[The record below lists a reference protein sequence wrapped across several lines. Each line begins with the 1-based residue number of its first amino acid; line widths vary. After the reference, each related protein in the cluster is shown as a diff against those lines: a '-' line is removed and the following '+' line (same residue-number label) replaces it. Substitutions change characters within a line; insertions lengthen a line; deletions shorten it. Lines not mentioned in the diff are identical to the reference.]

1 MASDG
6 KVQWALSVLS
16 VLSPERQM
24 TREQV
29 AAYAMALGDMTD
41 EQLDYA
47 VKRAVRECR
56 FYPKPA
62 ELRDFAGVNAK
73 PKPDV
78 SGALDRIR
86 ALVTYYNGEQMPS
99 VERVRDALGDVIAN
113 AYGYVGPQRLE
124 AVVLGG
130 SGVGVDIA
138 AREFA
143 TALSDAQASGQDI
156 ALPPLTAMPQLSN
169 ASQSLFLDGQPQ
181 RIGTHIA
188 GLLPFVS
195 KRLSG
200 SSDA

>member
-47 VKRAVRECR
+47 VKRAVRECK

-78 SGALDRIR
+78 TGIISRIR
-86 ALVTYYNGEQMPS
+86 GLVTFFNGAEHMPS
-99 VERVRDALGDVIAN
+99 VELVRDQLGDAIAN
-113 AYGYVGPQRLE
+113 AYGFVGPRRLE
-124 AVVLGG
+124 SVVFD
-130 SGVGVDIA
+130 GVGVGADIA

-143 TALSDAQASGQDI
+143 SALEGAQEAGQSV
-156 ALPPLTAMPQLSN
+156 ALPPLTEMKRLSN
-169 ASQSLFLDGQPQ
+169 ASQSLFIDGPPQ
-181 RIGTHIA
+181 RIGQHIA
-188 GLLPFVS
+188 GLLREVTP
-195 KRLSG
+195 
-200 SSDA
+200 

>member
-1 MASDG
+1 MASEA

-62 ELRDFAGVNAK
+62 ELRDFAGVNVK

-78 SGALDRIR
+78 SGTLDRIR
-86 ALVTYYNGEQMPS
+86 ALVTYHRGDQMPS
-99 VERVRDALGDVIAN
+99 VERVRESLGDAIAN

-124 AVVLGG
+124 SVVLGG
-130 SGVGVDIA
+130 SGVGADIA
-138 AREFA
+138 GREFA
-143 TALSDAQASGQDI
+143 TALADAQESGQDVS
-156 ALPPLTAMPQLSN
+156 LPPFREMKQLSN
-169 ASQSLFLDGQPQ
+169 ASQSVFIDGQPT
-181 RIGTHIA
+181 RIGQHIA
-188 GLLPFVS
+188 GLL
-195 KRLSG
+195 KDRC
-200 SSDA
+200 